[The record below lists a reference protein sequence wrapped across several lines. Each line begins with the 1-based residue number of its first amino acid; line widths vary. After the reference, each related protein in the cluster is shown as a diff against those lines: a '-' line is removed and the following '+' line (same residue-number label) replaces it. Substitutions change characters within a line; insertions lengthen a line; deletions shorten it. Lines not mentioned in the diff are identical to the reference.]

1 MLEYAARIQAGE
13 VKPGDLTAVP
23 LVPVPIEKGEPLA
36 RELAHFVDSVAR
48 ASRPKVDAVLGK
60 TALEL
65 AIAITAQIRAG
76 AKR

>member
-1 MLEYAARIQAGE
+1 
-13 VKPGDLTAVP
+13 
-23 LVPVPIEKGEPLA
+23 VPVPIEKGEPLA

-48 ASRPKVDAVLGK
+48 ACRPKVDAVLGK